1 MHGFCLAASEL
12 SGLKSYHPFVRR
24 LILILMIAVLPLRSW
39 AGDVMS
45 IAMHTATEVAGE
57 AMPADCPMHESAEA
71 AESVDH
77 GVGSSSPTSP
87 MCDVC
92 DLCLPFTDLVAP
104 VFTPG
109 GDNTQAAHDDVSIVD
124 LSADTARDLRPPI
137 F

>member
-1 MHGFCLAASEL
+1 
-12 SGLKSYHPFVRR
+12 
-24 LILILMIAVLPLRSW
+24 
-39 AGDVMS
+39 
-45 IAMHTATEVAGE
+45 
-57 AMPADCPMHESAEA
+57 
-71 AESVDH
+71 
-77 GVGSSSPTSP
+77 